1 MPFNERTSWYNMRE
15 LSIIHIVFDTKELT
29 STTSFLCCCS
39 AFFPLI
45 FFAHFSCLRLFLCVR
60 LVCFALPCT
69 SSAEDN
75 LELQSFYDVLIVVD
89 RCSYTY
95 TFIAYDCTT
104 SNSFFFFFFFFQ
116 AKCGIRMSIASQHQ
130 IQSNKNCFIV
140 SDIVSGCIRWYLC
153 DSMHQSY
160 TRNNFYCTA
169 SSIRTDCLNG
179 FVRAIVFLIVW
190 LLNKNWNW
198 YSDRYITHRSHSISI
213 GRPMYRKRPFVSG
226 WMNFYR
232 NYANNKKK

>member
-1 MPFNERTSWYNMRE
+1 MNGLHGTIWE

-45 FFAHFSCLRLFLCVR
+45 FFFAHFSCLRLFLCVR

-104 SNSFFFFFFFFQ
+104 SNSFFSSSFSRRNVEYVCQ
-116 AKCGIRMSIASQHQ
+116 LPANIRYNRIRIVLLWAILFRVAFDDICAIQCINHIRETIFIAPHLLSGQTVWM
-130 IQSNKNCFIV
+130 V
-140 SDIVSGCIRWYLC
+140 SCA
-153 DSMHQSY
+153 Q
-160 TRNNFYCTA
+160 
-169 SSIRTDCLNG
+169 
-179 FVRAIVFLIVW
+179 
-190 LLNKNWNW
+190 
-198 YSDRYITHRSHSISI
+198 
-213 GRPMYRKRPFVSG
+213 
-226 WMNFYR
+226 
-232 NYANNKKK
+232 